1 MGQCA
6 WWEKSRG
13 GLHRLMEVE
22 SDRDWNRFWVMERNL
37 VRGKAHE
44 GGSSRKTDRGL
55 RFWEIG
61 FMRRLRRERAEN
73 GVGFGPP

>member
-1 MGQCA
+1 MIVVGTD
-6 WWEKSRG
+6 SGSGTRTFFG
-13 GLHRLMEVE
+13 
-22 SDRDWNRFWVMERNL
+22 
-37 VRGKAHE
+37 GKAHE

>member
-1 MGQCA
+1 MI
-6 WWEKSRG
+6 
-13 GLHRLMEVE
+13 EVGTD
-22 SDRDWNRFWVMERNL
+22 SGSIRRTFFG
-37 VRGKAHE
+37 GKAHD

-73 GVGFGPP
+73 GVGAGQP

>member
-6 WWEKSRG
+6 WWEKSRD

-55 RFWEIG
+55 RFLGNWL
-61 FMRRLRRERAEN
+61 MRRLRRSRAEN
-73 GVGFGPP
+73 GVGSGQP